1 VTVVSLKDRSYTM
14 LTRDKISLVTHMD
27 LKALNVKH
35 LVCYALRLILEVLAE
50 FTDVIT
56 LY

>member
-1 VTVVSLKDRSYTM
+1 MTVVSLKDRSYTM